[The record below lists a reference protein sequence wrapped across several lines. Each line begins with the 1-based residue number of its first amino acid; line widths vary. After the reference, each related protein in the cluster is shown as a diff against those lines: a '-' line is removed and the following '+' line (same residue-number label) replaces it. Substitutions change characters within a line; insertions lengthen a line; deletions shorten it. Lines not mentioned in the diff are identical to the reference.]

1 MAFLFL
7 LNILFE
13 QQLLNTWIGS
23 SAIASALWENID
35 EEDVSL

>member
-23 SAIASALWENID
+23 IAISSALWENID
-35 EEDVSL
+35 EEDVFL